1 MSDGFEHGY
10 KEQRTHAQDEH
21 QQGSFDAAL
30 VLIAVGLIKAFDFAF
45 EAER

>member
-10 KEQRTHAQDEH
+10 KEQRTHAQNEH

-30 VLIAVGLIKAFDFAF
+30 VLIAGGLIKAFDFAF